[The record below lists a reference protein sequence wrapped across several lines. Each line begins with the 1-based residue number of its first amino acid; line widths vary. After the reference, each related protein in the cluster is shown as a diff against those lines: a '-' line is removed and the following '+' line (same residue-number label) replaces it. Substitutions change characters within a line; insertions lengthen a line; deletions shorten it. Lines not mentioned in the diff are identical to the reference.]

1 MAIYTVLSVLIILVS
16 ILLILVVLVQN
27 SKGGGLAA
35 NFTGAGQMM
44 GARKTTDFL
53 EKATWT
59 LAASIVVLSLLAT
72 AAIPRRNK
80 VERSLIEDQVNRAVN
95 PNAIPTLPTAL
106 PDQNNPAKSQ
116 GQPQGQENNG
126 GAQGGK

>member
-1 MAIYTVLSVLIILVS
+1 MAIFTILSVLIVLVS

-72 AAIPRRNK
+72 AAIPRKNK
-80 VERSLIEDQVNRAVN
+80 TEESLIQDQVNRAVN

-106 PDQNNPAKSQ
+106 PDQNNPAGQGQSQ
-116 GQPQGQENNG
+116 GDNG
-126 GAQGGK
+126 GTQGGK

>member
-1 MAIYTVLSVLIILVS
+1 MALFTIFSILIVLVS

-72 AAIPRRNK
+72 AAIPRKNK
-80 VERSLIEDQVNRAVN
+80 SERSLIQDQVNRAVN

-106 PDQNNPAKSQ
+106 PDQSSTPGA
-116 GQPQGQENNG
+116 GQ
-126 GAQGGK
+126 AQGDKGGTEGGK

>member
-72 AAIPRRNK
+72 AAIPRKNK
-80 VERSLIEDQVNRAVN
+80 VEQSLIQDQVNRAVN

-106 PDQNNPAKSQ
+106 PDQNNPASQ
-116 GQPQGQENNG
+116 GQSQGQGNNNG
-126 GAQGGK
+126 SQGGK

>member
-72 AAIPRRNK
+72 AAIPRKNK
-80 VERSLIEDQVNRAVN
+80 AERSLIEDQVNRAVN

-106 PDQNNPAKSQ
+106 PDQNNPAAQ
-116 GQPQGQENNG
+116 GQGNNG
-126 GAQGGK
+126 GTQGGK

>member
-35 NFTGAGQMM
+35 NFTGAGQVM

-72 AAIPRRNK
+72 AAIPRKNRT
-80 VERSLIEDQVNRAVN
+80 ERSLIEDQVNRAVN

-106 PDQNNPAKSQ
+106 PDQNNPAAQ
-116 GQPQGQENNG
+116 GQDQGQGDNTG
-126 GAQGGK
+126 SQGGK

>member
-35 NFTGAGQMM
+35 NFTGAGQVM

-72 AAIPRRNK
+72 AAIPRKNK
-80 VERSLIEDQVNRAVN
+80 TERSLIEDQVNRAVD

-106 PDQNNPAKSQ
+106 PDQNNPAA
-116 GQPQGQENNG
+116 PQGQGNND
-126 GAQGGK
+126 ASQGGK

>member
-72 AAIPRRNK
+72 AAIPRKNK
-80 VERSLIEDQVNRAVN
+80 TERSLIEDQVNRAVD
-95 PNAIPTLPTAL
+95 PNAIPVLPTAL
-106 PDQNNPAKSQ
+106 PDQNNPGAQENQSQ
-116 GQPQGQENNG
+116 GDNG
-126 GAQGGK
+126 GSQGGK

>member
-1 MAIYTVLSVLIILVS
+1 MAIYTLISILIILAS

-35 NFTGAGQMM
+35 NFTGAGQIM

-59 LAASIVVLSLLAT
+59 LAASIVILSLLAT
-72 AAIPRRNK
+72 AAIPRKNK
-80 VERSLIEDQVNRAVN
+80 TERSMIEQQINRAVD
-95 PNAIPTLPTAL
+95 PDAIPTLPTAL
-106 PDQNNPAKSQ
+106 PSQPAAGNQN
-116 GQPQGQENNG
+116 QGQEDNNNH
-126 GAQGGK
+126 GK

>member
-80 VERSLIEDQVNRAVN
+80 TERSLIEDQVNRAVD
-95 PNAIPTLPTAL
+95 PNAIPVLPTAL
-106 PDQNNPAKSQ
+106 PDQNNP
-116 GQPQGQENNG
+116 
-126 GAQGGK
+126 GAQGGDQSQGNDGGSQGGK